1 MPRVFIEQLGAPGQS
16 VESVFQV
23 AEKDLRTT
31 KKGAFFISAK
41 LRDRT
46 GEVPAIM
53 WDATQALF
61 AAIPQ
66 GGYALVKG
74 RVSEYNGAPQI
85 LIEAMRPARPN
96 EVCLED
102 FLPVGPGNVEQ
113 EFARLRE
120 ILGTVERPALR
131 ALLEAVWADEKL
143 VADLKRA
150 PAAERLH
157 HAYLGGLLE
166 HTLGVMETAVVIAKR
181 YPKLDRDILL
191 VGVLWHDIGKTREL
205 AYAESFSYT
214 DAGKLVGHI
223 VGGVLMLQEKIAA
236 VRAAGKEFPEELA
249 NVMRH
254 LVLAHHGEYAFGSP
268 KLPMTAEAFTLHH
281 IDNLDAKLHA
291 FFREVSSDADPA
303 RRWTG
308 FSKMFGGSLYKGF
321 LEPAEEEE
329 DEAGEPEASGGLKGG
344 L

>member
-1 MPRVFIEQLGAPGQS
+1 MPRLFIEELGPPGQMIEG
-16 VESVFQV
+16 VYQV

-31 KKGAFFISAK
+31 KKGGFFISAK

-46 GEVPAIM
+46 GEVPGIM

-74 RVSEYNGAPQI
+74 RVGEYNGAPQI
-85 LIEAMRPARPN
+85 IIEAMRPAKPT
-96 EVCLED
+96 EVRLED
-102 FLPVGPGNVEQ
+102 FLAVGPGNPDEQ
-113 EFARLRE
+113 MARLKA
-120 ILGTVERPALR
+120 IHDSVERPALK
-131 ALLEAVWADEKL
+131 ALMQVVWADEKL
-143 VADLKRA
+143 MADFRRA

-166 HTLGVMETAVVIAKR
+166 HTLSVTEMALLVCR
-181 YPKLDRDILL
+181 HYPELDRDMLAA
-191 VGVLWHDIGKTREL
+191 GVFWHDLGKTREL

-223 VGGVLMLQEKIAA
+223 MIGALMLGEKIEA
-236 VRAAGKEFPEELA
+236 VRAAGQDFPEELA
-249 NVMRH
+249 NVLRH
-254 LVLAHHGEYAFGSP
+254 MILAHHGEYEFGSP
-268 KLPMTAEAFTLHH
+268 KLPMTAEAFVLHH
-281 IDNLDAKLHA
+281 VDNIDAKLHA
-291 FFREVSSDADPA
+291 FFKAVSTDADPA
-303 RRWTG
+303 RRWTA

-321 LEPAEEEE
+321 EKPAEDAEE
-329 DEAGEPEASGGLKGG
+329 DEKELKGG